1 VGEGPFTAAS
11 VLRSSLLLFSCPR
24 RRSLSLLLQRPSVGR
39 LEFVILRAPGV
50 EVVHTRGNGTGVP
63 FVKEHNGF
71 LPKQNVTS
79 SRT

>member
-1 VGEGPFTAAS
+1 
-11 VLRSSLLLFSCPR
+11 
-24 RRSLSLLLQRPSVGR
+24 
-39 LEFVILRAPGV
+39 LEFVIPRAPGV